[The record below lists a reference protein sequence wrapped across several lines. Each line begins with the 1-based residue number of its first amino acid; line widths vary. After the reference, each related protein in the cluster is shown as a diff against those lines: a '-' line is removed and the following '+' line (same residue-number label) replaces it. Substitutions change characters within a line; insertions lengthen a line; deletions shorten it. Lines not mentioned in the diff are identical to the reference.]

1 MSNYRNTPCNVI
13 IVGASGDLTKRKLIP
28 ALYSLFRSGVLP
40 EDVNIFGFARSPL
53 SREDYLSRISAFVD
67 KGADKIDAFLERCH
81 YHAGSYDNDA
91 DFAALMEKVESIS
104 PGANTLVYMA
114 IPPSVFVDA
123 ARSIGA
129 VAKTDDE
136 RWLRVVIEKPFGRD
150 SRSSRTLMTALAEIF
165 TEEET
170 YRIDHYLGKEVIQ
183 NLMVL
188 RFANRIFEPIW
199 NRDHIE
205 SVSISWSEEI
215 GCEGRAG
222 YFDSYGIIRDVLQNH
237 LLQIVALIGMEQP
250 LRHEAE
256 AICDEKVKMLKS
268 LEPLALPDTII
279 GRYEGYRDDPDVPN
293 DSRTETYV
301 STVLHGANPR
311 WHGVPFYLEA
321 GKALSAS
328 RTEIRIKF
336 RDVPYSIYR
345 DSGNIANELLIR
357 VQPAE
362 AIELTIANKRPGH
375 AHELAHAKLDL
386 HYKSAFNE
394 IVPDAYERLLLDV
407 IRGDRSLFIRDD
419 ELAVAW
425 DLVTPLLDEL
435 EASKVD
441 PEIYAYGSKGPKPAW
456 G

>member
-40 EDVNIFGFARSPL
+40 KDVNIFGFARSEL
-53 SREDYLSRISAFVD
+53 SREEYLKRISGFVSKD
-67 KGADKIDAFLERCH
+67 AKQLDAFLERCH
-81 YHAGSYDNDA
+81 YHAGSYGNDA
-91 DFAALMEKVESIS
+91 DFAALIEKVEAVS

-129 VAKTDDE
+129 AGKSSNG

-150 SRSSRTLMTALAEIF
+150 SRSSKELMAALAEIF

-250 LRHEAE
+250 LRHKAE
-256 AICDEKVKMLKS
+256 AICDEKVKMLRS
-268 LEPLALPDTII
+268 LEPLVVADTVI
-279 GRYEGYRDDPDVPN
+279 GRYEGYRDDPEVPN

-345 DSGNIANELLIR
+345 DSEVTNELLIR
-357 VQPAE
+357 VQPEE
-362 AIELTIANKRPGH
+362 AIELTIANKRPGY

-386 HYKSAFNE
+386 HYKSSFDE
-394 IVPDAYERLLLDV
+394 VVPDAYERLLLDV

-435 EASKVD
+435 NERNVE
-441 PEIYAYGSKGPKPAW
+441 PVIYAYGSKGPKPTW

>member
-1 MSNYRNTPCNVI
+1 MSTYRNTPCNVI

-40 EDVNIFGFARSPL
+40 DDVNIFGFARSDL
-53 SREDYLSRISAFVD
+53 SRKEYLKRISGFVA
-67 KGADKIDAFLERCH
+67 KGADQLDAFLERCH

-91 DFAALMEKVESIS
+91 AFAALMEKVESIS

-129 VAKTDDE
+129 VAQTGDD

-150 SRSSRTLMTALAEIF
+150 SRSSETLMAALAGIF
-165 TEEET
+165 TEEQT

-256 AICDEKVKMLKS
+256 AICDEKVKMLRS
-268 LEPLALPDTII
+268 LEPLTVSDTVI
-279 GRYEGYRDDPDVPN
+279 GRYEGYRDDPEVPN

-336 RDVPYSIYR
+336 RGVPYSIYR
-345 DSGNIANELLIR
+345 DKDVTNELLIR
-357 VQPAE
+357 VQPDE

-375 AHELAHAKLDL
+375 DYELAHANLDL
-386 HYKSAFNE
+386 HYQSTFDE

-435 EASKVD
+435 DERKIEPV
-441 PEIYAYGSKGPKPAW
+441 IYAYGSKGPKPSW

>member
-1 MSNYRNTPCNVI
+1 MSDYRSTPCNVI

-28 ALYSLFRSGVLP
+28 ALFSLFRGNVLP
-40 EDVNIFGFARSPL
+40 EETNIFGFARSPL
-53 SREDYLSRISAFVD
+53 SRGDYLDRISGFVD
-67 KGADKIDAFLERCH
+67 SDNPQLPDFLQRCH
-81 YHAGSYDNDA
+81 YHAGSYDNEA
-91 DFAALMEKVESIS
+91 DFESLMQEAERVS
-104 PGANTLVYMA
+104 PNANTLVYMA
-114 IPPSVFVDA
+114 IPPSIFVDA

-129 VAKTDDE
+129 AAAKSDD

-150 SRSSRTLMTALAEIF
+150 SRSSRELMAALAEIF
-165 TEEET
+165 TEEQT

-205 SVSISWSEEI
+205 SVAISWSEEI

-222 YFDSYGIIRDVLQNH
+222 YFDNYGIIRDVLQNH

-250 LRHEAE
+250 LRQQAE

-268 LEPLALPDTII
+268 LEPLALDDTVI

-321 GKALSAS
+321 GKALSSS

-336 RDVPYSIYR
+336 RDVPYSIYS
-345 DSGNIANELLIR
+345 DSAFANELLIR

-375 AHELAHAKLDL
+375 AHELAPAKLDL
-386 HYKSAFNE
+386 HYKSTFDE

-435 EASKVD
+435 EDRKVD
-441 PEIYAYGSKGPKPAW
+441 PVIYAYGGSGPPAR
-456 G
+456 

>member
-1 MSNYRNTPCNVI
+1 MSDYRSNPCNVI

-28 ALYSLFRSGVLP
+28 ALFSLFRGNVLP
-40 EDVNIFGFARSPL
+40 NEVNIFGFARSEL
-53 SREDYLSRISAFVD
+53 SREDYLQRISGFVD
-67 KGADKIDAFLERCH
+67 QANPQLDAFLQCCH
-81 YHAGSYDNDA
+81 YHAGSYDSEA
-91 DFAALMEKVESIS
+91 DFVALMDKVESIS

-129 VAKTDDE
+129 AAAKGDD

-150 SRSSRTLMTALAEIF
+150 SRSSRELMTALAEIF
-165 TEEET
+165 TEEQT

-250 LRHEAE
+250 LRHRAD
-256 AICDEKVKMLKS
+256 AICDEKVKMLCS
-268 LEPLALPDTII
+268 LAPLTLEDTVI
-279 GRYEGYRDDPDVPN
+279 GRYEGYRDDPDVPK

-301 STVLHGANPR
+301 RTVLHGANPR

-336 RDVPYSIYR
+336 RDVPYSIYS
-345 DSGNIANELLIR
+345 DCGDFANELLIR

-375 AHELAHAKLDL
+375 AHELAAAKLDL
-386 HYKSAFNE
+386 HYKSTFEE

-435 EASKVD
+435 EARRIE
-441 PEIYAYGSKGPKPAW
+441 PEIYAYGGKGPQPRR
-456 G
+456 